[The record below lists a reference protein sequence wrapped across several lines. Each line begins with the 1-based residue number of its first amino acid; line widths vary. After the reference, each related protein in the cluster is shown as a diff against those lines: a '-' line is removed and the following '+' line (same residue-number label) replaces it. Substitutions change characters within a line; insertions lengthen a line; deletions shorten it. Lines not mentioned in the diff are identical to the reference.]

1 MNQFDRERERI
12 GRLREEGYLTA
23 YEHQRRAA
31 MIDRSEK
38 RAANAAARAEAK
50 GVQVVM
56 NRCPKIEWGRLSGEI
71 SWGGINSRIL
81 SAKKPTMMAGFQKL
95 SVDKD
100 G

>member
-38 RAANAAARAEAK
+38 RASNAAARAEAK
-50 GVQVVM
+50 RVAKA
-56 NRCPKIEWGRLSGEI
+56 RCYAR
-71 SWGGINSRIL
+71 
-81 SAKKPTMMAGFQKL
+81 TKL
-95 SVDKD
+95 RRQLAQSVEQ
-100 G
+100 GL